1 MKLEEVYRFQN
12 GMKEIEGRK
21 IWDTN
26 LLFQEIKTGLKR
38 CGEVGKIPCSMSVDT
53 WGVDYVLLDEKD
65 QILGAC
71 YGYRD
76 NRTDDM
82 DQEVYQKIS
91 EEALYKRTGIQKQ
104 MFNTIYQL
112 MAVKKMTPEY
122 MERAK
127 TFLMLPDYFH
137 YLLTGEKKSE
147 YTDATST
154 QIVNPRTK
162 QWDKDLI
169 CMLGYPYEMFCPLQ
183 MPGTLVGDLTESIQ
197 EQVGFNTE
205 VVLCAS
211 HDTASAVMAVPEPK
225 GSELYISSGT
235 WSLMGT
241 ELKEPLCDENSR
253 LGNFTNEGGYNYR
266 FRYLKNIMGLWMI
279 QSVKRELSD
288 KYSFADLCQ
297 LAEENEDF
305 PSGIN
310 VDDKCFMAPKS
321 MIEAIQEYCRRTGQ
335 AVPKK
340 VGEIAVVIYKSM
352 AQCYAKT
359 AQEIEKNTGKE
370 YKSLYIIGGGSN
382 AEFLNKLTAEMT
394 GKTVCAGP
402 SEATAIGNIISQ
414 MIRAGEF
421 SDLQEAR
428 KCVRDSFD
436 VKKIENWE

>member
-1 MKLEEVYRFQN
+1 
-12 GMKEIEGRK
+12 
-21 IWDTN
+21 
-26 LLFQEIKTGLKR
+26 
-38 CGEVGKIPCSMSVDT
+38 MSVDT

-235 WSLMGT
+235 WSLMG
-241 ELKEPLCDENSR
+241 N
-253 LGNFTNEGGYNYR
+253 
-266 FRYLKNIMGLWMI
+266 
-279 QSVKRELSD
+279 
-288 KYSFADLCQ
+288 
-297 LAEENEDF
+297 
-305 PSGIN
+305 
-310 VDDKCFMAPKS
+310 
-321 MIEAIQEYCRRTGQ
+321 
-335 AVPKK
+335 
-340 VGEIAVVIYKSM
+340 
-352 AQCYAKT
+352 
-359 AQEIEKNTGKE
+359 
-370 YKSLYIIGGGSN
+370 
-382 AEFLNKLTAEMT
+382 
-394 GKTVCAGP
+394 
-402 SEATAIGNIISQ
+402 
-414 MIRAGEF
+414 RA
-421 SDLQEAR
+421 
-428 KCVRDSFD
+428 
-436 VKKIENWE
+436 